1 MSETTIKDVRCKD
14 DTCDAHHCP
23 RCQVHTVGPCHPICT
38 DCQTRGKSALHAAYE
53 STRTLAL
60 AILEAIKIDEMA
72 NVRDVLV
79 DGVRVQVTEDDITA
93 ACWAAECV
101 TSPKLTAFEWLTF
114 GARNTDLL
122 TFVGI
127 RCLICSRLIAD
138 DSLAEGVSAAET
150 ELLEGR
156 DPLACTLSD
165 FASPG

>member
-1 MSETTIKDVRCKD
+1 MPPATKNDLMNLRGPEPICETTTLPGFELTVTIRGLVR
-14 DTCDAHHCP
+14 
-23 RCQVHTVGPCHPICT
+23 
-38 DCQTRGKSALHAAYE
+38 SAARSAVYRE
-53 STRTLAL
+53 
-60 AILEAIKIDEMA
+60 IDEMA